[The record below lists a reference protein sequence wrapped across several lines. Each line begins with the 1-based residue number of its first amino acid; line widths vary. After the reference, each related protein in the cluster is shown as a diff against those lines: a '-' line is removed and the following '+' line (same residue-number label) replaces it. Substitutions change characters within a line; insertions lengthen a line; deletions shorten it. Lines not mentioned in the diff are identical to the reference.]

1 MLNILV
7 VDDLPGLKTNFAF
20 DYLRYHDRLE
30 LNCEYVTDVNSAN
43 RYIKEKA
50 NEISFIIL
58 DLGLPILKNG
68 DLAPLNGLMVLQFM
82 KHYKINIPVIIVSTT
97 EIPNE
102 DELIEDLKE
111 VGINMTHLKALDQ
124 YWLSHFVKFDL
135 N

>member
-7 VDDLPGLKTNFAF
+7 VDDIPGLKTNFAF

-43 RYIKEKA
+43 RYIKENTDKI
-50 NEISFIIL
+50 NFIIL

-68 DLAPLNGLMVLQFM
+68 DLAPRNGLMVLQFM
-82 KHYKINIPVIIVSTT
+82 KRYKINIPVIIVSTT